1 MQQMYL
7 QPRWKDRAARRQG
20 GAAAE
25 LALMLPLLC
34 VMLIGAIDFCRLF
47 YAWNIITNCAR
58 NGALWLSD
66 PYSNG
71 ALPPIQSP
79 YTSYQ
84 DAALADANYLS
95 PALTT
100 SNISTS
106 TGTDGQGNATAIV
119 TVTYQ
124 FNMVSSYLGFGSVNL
139 QRSVAMRVQPQWP
152 Y

>member
-1 MQQMYL
+1 MCMR
-7 QPRWKDRAARRQG
+7 PRLTVRAVRRRG
-20 GAAAE
+20 FAAAE

-34 VMLIGAIDFCRLF
+34 VLLIGAIDFCRLF

-71 ALPPIQSP
+71 ALTGQSP
-79 YTSYQ
+79 YANYQ
-84 DAALADANYLS
+84 DAALADAITNNSLS
-95 PALTT
+95 PAPTS
-100 SNISTS
+100 SNISSS
-106 TGTDGQGNATAIV
+106 TGTDGQGNRTAIV

-139 QRSVAMRVQPQWP
+139 YKSVSMRVQPPWP
-152 Y
+152 N